1 MDEFQYILNRL
12 SELTDSELK
21 DLDFSSGLSA
31 LDSSD
36 IENDDKKRIKV
47 LFNSIQKEL
56 PIEHFGV
63 KGMKWGVRRYQNKDG
78 SLTPAGK
85 KREAEESAKKTIF
98 GTAKAFS
105 VKTRDGSSID
115 AKPIPKPSVGKRIL
129 DSLMGTP
136 TDQQMGH
143 RGDANYTLN
152 DSKGNKVGEL
162 SLISKKDGVAYV
174 DWIEIDKKQRGKGYA
189 TDVLNSLLETA
200 KDSGYSKVELNA
212 VKKARPLYERVGF
225 TYKDMSKVNIMKRIN
240 EFEFG
245 CKHMEYDLT
254 KLRHSSDELLHYG
267 ILGMKW
273 GVRRTEAQLARA
285 RGKKSSDEDASDDYK
300 KAHDKKSVKSMSDK
314 ELRDRLNRLQMEQ
327 QYSKLNPTTVSKGK
341 KIANG
346 LLKAGTTVATVTTT
360 ALTIYNNFDKIKKLV
375 KG

>member
-21 DLDFSSGLSA
+21 DLDFASGLSA

-36 IENDDKKRIKV
+36 IENGDKKRIKI

-212 VKKARPLYERVGF
+212 VKSEHNETNKRV
-225 TYKDMSKVNIMKRIN
+225 RI
-240 EFEFG
+240 
-245 CKHMEYDLT
+245 
-254 KLRHSSDELLHYG
+254 
-267 ILGMKW
+267 W
-273 GVRRTEAQLARA
+273 V
-285 RGKKSSDEDASDDYK
+285 
-300 KAHDKKSVKSMSDK
+300 
-314 ELRDRLNRLQMEQ
+314 
-327 QYSKLNPTTVSKGK
+327 
-341 KIANG
+341 
-346 LLKAGTTVATVTTT
+346 
-360 ALTIYNNFDKIKKLV
+360 
-375 KG
+375 